1 MRKST
6 LSSKSPSSTY
16 IDSQDELRRL
26 NELFEEIGSR
36 DKGCV
41 SWERNSSTSGYTVK
55 NRGILIDW
63 MAEFCKEHR
72 LHRETF
78 HLAVNILDR
87 YIGSESGM
95 RVNRGDLQQVGL
107 SALLI
112 SIKNSVSDVTD

>member
-1 MRKST
+1 M
-6 LSSKSPSSTY
+6 
-16 IDSQDELRRL
+16 
-26 NELFEEIGSR
+26 FEEIGSR

-41 SWERNSSTSGYTVK
+41 SWEKNSYRSGYSVK

-72 LHRETF
+72 LHRQTF

-87 YIGSESGM
+87 YIGSASGGK
-95 RVNRGDLQQVGL
+95 VNRVDLQEVGL

-112 SIKNSVSDVTD
+112 SIKNSVSDRTIEVRYRKRFE